1 LPLAIFSGRGLA
13 THNYNQQA
21 GEMGIELLIC
31 KVGPRL
37 QRSGEHFEGA
47 LKAQE
52 ESTSAEGRLTEEDVL
67 SVGASGKEENEH
79 TQEWWEGYDPG
90 MDASF

>member
-1 LPLAIFSGRGLA
+1 LPRATFGKGLA
-13 THNYNQQA
+13 THKNQQV
-21 GEMGIELLIC
+21 GEMTVEHLPR
-31 KVGPRL
+31 KVVPCLER
-37 QRSGEHFEGA
+37 RGEPFEGA

-52 ESTSAEGRLTEEDVL
+52 ERTSAEGRLTKEDVL
-67 SVGASGKEENEH
+67 SVGASSSKEEDQH